1 MANERPEPLRPRE
14 LCSFAAMYNPPVSCA
29 PATHLPGAVKT
40 APYKPAVN
48 DIP

>member
-1 MANERPEPLRPRE
+1 MAMNGQTPSGLAGSARLPL
-14 LCSFAAMYNPPVSCA
+14 CITVGCA